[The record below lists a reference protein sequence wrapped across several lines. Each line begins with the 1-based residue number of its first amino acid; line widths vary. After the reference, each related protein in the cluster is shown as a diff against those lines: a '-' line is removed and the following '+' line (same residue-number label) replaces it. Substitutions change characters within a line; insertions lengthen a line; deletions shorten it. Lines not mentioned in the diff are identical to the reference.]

1 MSNCLLNSLYQP
13 MKIKS
18 NRLKKI
24 QSFFKKKYH
33 LKIKIIKNKKIK
45 FKVQNKQFHYLIKN
59 QK

>member
-24 QSFFKKKYH
+24 HSFLKKKIFY

-45 FKVQNKQFHYLIKN
+45 FKVKNKQFYY
-59 QK
+59 